1 VSAYPPDAYPSDA
14 YPSDAYPP
22 DAALSDPALSDPAL
36 SDADPTGMEHPTR
49 STATGSDALT
59 VGSAASAP
67 VGTASALFES
77 ACGGSIRALARLL
90 SAVENGGRRAAAV
103 SAALAGRPREA
114 AVWGLTGPPG
124 VGKSTL
130 TAALIADLR
139 AAGSTVAVLA
149 VDPSSPFSGGALLGD
164 RVRMA
169 EHVTDP
175 GVYIRSMAS
184 RGHLGGMSS
193 TTPAAVDLMSAAGFD
208 VVIVETVGVGQNEVD
223 VLRLAD
229 TVVVVTAPGAGDG
242 IQAAKAGI
250 LEIADILVVNKA
262 DREGVAG
269 TVRELKAMVALGRTG
284 TAQPGGRRIPVLT
297 TTATVPAGIAELR
310 RCILEH
316 ARAATADGTGLLR
329 RRARF
334 GMAVE
339 TLVTEHVQ
347 LTLQSGDGRKL
358 LGSAAAELAATGG
371 DPHRVAADVWRWL
384 AGQDY
389 PPG

>member
-1 VSAYPPDAYPSDA
+1 MPADPPDVALSDTDPSDA
-14 YPSDAYPP
+14 HLSNADLSHAGPSN
-22 DAALSDPALSDPAL
+22 
-36 SDADPTGMEHPTR
+36 ADL
-49 STATGSDALT
+49 TGSDPSTRGTAAWT
-59 VGSAASAP
+59 PVDTASAP
-67 VGTASALFES
+67 VGTASTPVDTASALFES
-77 ACGGSIRALARLL
+77 ACGGSVRALARLL

-103 SAALAGRPREA
+103 SAALAGRPRVA

-130 TAALIADLR
+130 TAALVADLR
-139 AAGSTVAVLA
+139 ATGSTVAVLA

-175 GVYIRSMAS
+175 GVFIRSMAS

-193 TTPAAVDLMSAAGFD
+193 ATPAAVDLMSAAGFD

-262 DREGVAG
+262 DREGAAG

-284 TAQPGGRRIPVLT
+284 VAQPGRRIPVLS

-310 RCILEH
+310 GCIEEH
-316 ARAATADGTGLLR
+316 AATAAADGTGLLR
-329 RRARF
+329 RQARF
-334 GMAVE
+334 AMAVE

-347 LTLQSGDGRKL
+347 LTLQSGEGRKL
-358 LGSAAAELAATGG
+358 LSSAAARLAATGG
-371 DPHRVAADVWRWL
+371 DPHRVAAGIWRWL
-384 AGQDY
+384 AGRDY
-389 PPG
+389 PPQ